1 MISARVKLTKEG
13 TLNKMQENDLLAI
26 SLNERDEYFT
36 DQLVKDTA
44 FTFLFAGHETTATG
58 LPGVLMYLSKV
69 KDFSGLNEPIRSQCT
84 LSVTPESIRK
94 P

>member
-1 MISARVKLTKEG
+1 MKEG
-13 TLNKMQENDLLAI
+13 ALSKMQENDLLAI

-58 LPGVLMYLSKV
+58 LPGVLMYFSKV
-69 KDFSGLNEPIRSQCT
+69 KVFQ
-84 LSVTPESIRK
+84 V
-94 P
+94 